1 MSCRYC
7 THELPPVCKAPDGVA
22 LNPDTLNFF
31 CINGDDLMAE
41 YRKLFRHY
49 QVVRKNYTQL
59 REMALQ
65 LHHENVF
72 MRDLVQKGEQDGK

>member
-1 MSCRYC
+1 
-7 THELPPVCKAPDGVA
+7 
-22 LNPDTLNFF
+22 
-31 CINGDDLMAE
+31 MAE

>member
-1 MSCRYC
+1 MKFINMQREAMS
-7 THELPPVCKAPDGVA
+7 D
-22 LNPDTLNFF
+22 
-31 CINGDDLMAE
+31 E